1 MKNANQNIF
10 SFGNLLSIGLVAG
23 TLDGLAAVIFLAKMN
38 FVRVFQYIAS
48 AILGK
53 AAYAGGAKTVLLGL
67 ILHYFIAFSFT
78 FFFALLTTW
87 ISALRKNVLISGVI
101 YGIFVWTVMNLLV
114 VPLTKIP
121 PTPFH
126 VEKALINAI
135 ILIFCIGLPV
145 SYLTARSL
153 RFQS

>member
-1 MKNANQNIF
+1 MKKSNQNVF
-10 SFGNLLSIGLVAG
+10 TFGNLLPIALIAG

-38 FVRVFQYIAS
+38 FVGVFQYIAS

-53 AAYAGGAKTVLLGL
+53 AAYTGGIKTVLLGL

-78 FFFALLTTW
+78 FFFALITNR
-87 ISALRKNVLISGVI
+87 ISALRRNILLSGVI

-135 ILIFCIGLPV
+135 ILIFCIGLPI

>member
-1 MKNANQNIF
+1 MKKSDQNVF
-10 SFGNLLSIGLVAG
+10 SFGPLLPIALIAG

-38 FVRVFQYIAS
+38 FVGVFQYIAS

-53 AAYAGGAKTVLLGL
+53 AAYTGGIKTVLLGL

-78 FFFALLTTW
+78 FFFALLTTR
-87 ISALRKNVLISGVI
+87 ISALRKNILLSGII

-114 VPLTKIP
+114 VPLTQIP
-121 PTPFH
+121 QSPIH
-126 VEKALINAI
+126 LEKAIINAV
-135 ILIFCIGLPV
+135 ILIFCIGLPI